1 MTVQRGIPAVDV
13 VILAEIRHQVVGDKI
28 QQLAAVNNKIL
39 IAQFLIRVGD
49 IIAVIQADEDN
60 RCSLAVLH
68 AFPQRGT
75 VAEAPYTVR
84 QEENGIG
91 FLLVVV
97 RWERYMDGE

>member
-1 MTVQRGIPAVDV
+1 MTVQRGISAVDV

-28 QQLAAVNNKIL
+28 QQLTAIDDKIL
-39 IAQFLIRVGD
+39 IAHFLVRVSD
-49 IIAVIQADEDN
+49 IVAVIKANKDN
-60 RCSLAVLH
+60 GCSLFVFH
-68 AFPQRGT
+68 TFSKRGT